1 MSKERQEEQTARI
14 IWHGSLQQS
23 ALPFKWGLD
32 FGSIKASKSGTRFS
46 VSNPAAKVFISS
58 KGQNFKITVVRTRQK
73 GCACSYEN
81 VNLSDIVST
90 IDHILTELRNPE
102 DMTSTIIYEPEE
114 YHKTPTMTGRAVI

>member
-1 MSKERQEEQTARI
+1 MSKEQQEEQTARI
-14 IWHGSLQQS
+14 IWHDALQKS
-23 ALPFKWGLD
+23 IKPLTWGIR
-32 FGSIKASKSGTRFS
+32 FGSAKASKSGTRFS

-90 IDHILTELRNPE
+90 IDRILTELRHPE
-102 DMTSTIIYEPEE
+102 DMTSAIIYEPEE
-114 YHKTPTMTGRAVI
+114 YHKTPTMTERAVI